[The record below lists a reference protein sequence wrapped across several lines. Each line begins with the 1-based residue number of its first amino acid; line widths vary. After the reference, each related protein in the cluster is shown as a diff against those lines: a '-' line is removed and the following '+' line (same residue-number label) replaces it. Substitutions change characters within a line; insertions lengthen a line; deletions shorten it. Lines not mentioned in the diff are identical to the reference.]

1 MNVVI
6 IEDEKMVAD
15 DLAGILHEINS
26 DIKICSTLSSV
37 KEAVT
42 YMRTA
47 QTPHLIFSDIQLG
60 DGYSF
65 EVFNEVYT
73 PAPVIYC
80 TAFNQHALEAFNNNG
95 IAYVLKPYS
104 KDTIIKALQKYQLL
118 ETAFTPSVNINYS
131 QLLDAVTG
139 KTPRPVTLLVN
150 TANRIIPVKTSDIA
164 FFATAPKGTCLT
176 TFSGEKYELSYP
188 LDELED
194 ICGQEFFRAS
204 RQFLVNRAAVK
215 EVLHYGLRKLFVVL
229 SVQTSEEIVINK
241 TKITSFLNWLK
252 G

>member
-26 DIKICSTLSSV
+26 DITISSILSSV
-37 KEAVT
+37 KEAVN
-42 YMRTA
+42 YMRSA

-65 EVFNEVYT
+65 EVFNEVHT

-104 KDTIIKALQKYQLL
+104 KETIKKALQKYELL
-118 ETAFTPSVNINYS
+118 EKAFAPAVPIDYS
-131 QLLDAVTG
+131 SLLNAITG
-139 KTPRPVTLLVN
+139 KTTRTATLLVN
-150 TANRIIPVKTSDIA
+150 TANKIIPVKTTDIA
-164 FFATAPKGTCLT
+164 FFGTGHKGTCLT
-176 TFSGEKYELSYP
+176 TFANEKYELSYP
-188 LDELED
+188 LDELEE
-194 ICGQEFFRAS
+194 ICGREFFRAS
-204 RQFLVNRAAVK
+204 RQFLVNKSAVR

-229 SVQTSEEIVINK
+229 SVQSNEEIVINK
-241 TKITSFLNWLK
+241 TKITAFLNWLK

>member
-15 DLAGILHEINS
+15 DLAGLLQEINS
-26 DIKICSTLSSV
+26 DIRISSTLSSV
-37 KEAVT
+37 KEAVQ
-42 YMRTA
+42 YMRSA

-104 KDTIIKALQKYQLL
+104 KDTITKALQKYELL
-118 ETAFTPSVNINYS
+118 EKAFAPAANINYS

-139 KTPRPVTLLVN
+139 KTTRPATLLVN
-150 TANRIIPVKTSDIA
+150 AANKIIPVKTTDIA
-164 FFATAPKGTCLT
+164 FFGTGHKGASLS
-176 TFSGEKYELSYP
+176 TFAGEKYELSYT

-194 ICGQEFFRAS
+194 ICGREFFRAS
-204 RQFLVNRAAVK
+204 RQFLVNKTAVK

-229 SVQTSEEIVINK
+229 SVQTNEEIVINK
-241 TKITSFLNWLK
+241 TRITAFLNWLK

>member
-6 IEDEKMVAD
+6 IEDEKMAAD
-15 DLAGILHEINS
+15 DLAGILQEINS
-26 DIKICSTLSSV
+26 DINISSTLSSV
-37 KEAVT
+37 KEAVN

-65 EVFNEVYT
+65 EVFNEVHT

-80 TAFNQHALEAFNNNG
+80 TAFNQHALQAFDNNG

-104 KDTIIKALQKYQLL
+104 KDTIKKALHKYELLEKAFAPAVNIDYLQLL
-118 ETAFTPSVNINYS
+118 S
-131 QLLDAVTG
+131 AVTG
-139 KTPRPVTLLVN
+139 KESRPATLLVN
-150 TANRIIPVKTSDIA
+150 TANRIIPVKISDVA
-164 FFATAPKGTCLT
+164 FFGTGNKGSCLT
-176 TFSGEKYELSYP
+176 TFANEKYELSNP

-194 ICGQEFFRAS
+194 ICGQHFFRAS
-204 RQFLVNRAAVK
+204 RQYLVNKTAIK

-229 SVQTSEEIVINK
+229 SVPANEEIVINK
-241 TKITSFLNWLK
+241 TRITAFLNWLK